1 MAEELASRPL
11 DMPKRE
17 MRAPSTSLAEPPAEK
32 TVSLHVKDAPAADVL
47 KGLAEMTG
55 ENVILSSHVKERV
68 TASLDDVTPEEA
80 MTSIMAAC
88 GLAGRKEGSTLI
100 IFSAVTEKE
109 SGIFAK
115 SYRLSYANAKE
126 AAESLTDMVSKG
138 KVSYKPVG
146 QYRACEWDACRAD
159 AGGVAPSGHGYSRKA
174 GQGGGR
180 SHRSQ

>member
-1 MAEELASRPL
+1 MLCTGISAKELDLDTSAHETMAEELASRSL

-17 MRAPSTSLAEPPAEK
+17 TPAPSISLVEPPAEK

-88 GLAGRKEGSTLI
+88 GLAGRKEGTTLI
-100 IFSAVTEKE
+100 IFFRSIGERVRHLCEILPSFLCE
-109 SGIFAK
+109 CQRSC
-115 SYRLSYANAKE
+115 R
-126 AAESLTDMVSKG
+126 
-138 KVSYKPVG
+138 KP
-146 QYRACEWDACRAD
+146 D
-159 AGGVAPSGHGYSRKA
+159 GY
-174 GQGGGR
+174 GFQG
-180 SHRSQ
+180 